1 MYYLFAAYSV
11 IWLFIGGYLF
21 VLGNRQAK
29 LNKELKFLQVC
40 RKKASAYE

>member
-11 IWLFIGGYLF
+11 VWLLIGGYLF

-29 LNKELKFLQVC
+29 LSKELKFLQDMQ
-40 RKKASAYE
+40 KKG